1 MTISLASRNTAF
13 AGYLNLQ
20 PATQNYLLLS
30 HQPCYFVPIFLATP
44 SHISFPIPILFSF
57 SDIII
62 YEYYSSISTVSI
74 TALSLFLLLPLLFSS
89 FTTEEEVQLF
99 NHNVRPAFFPFAICR
114 VVLLLDEN
122 ELEMMYKLRNIYNSY
137 YDSLILFFRVR
148 VRVKKEHFLSC
159 FILRN
164 CTTSDDDG
172 YLLLKKLYCSKL
184 LALFSLTLPV
194 WLASRNIS
202 PCSTTTAPFLLGCL
216 VWFGAAATSNSN
228 NKHTIL
234 HIKHIRLLTVRT
246 SSIPFHLCV
255 CVYSICVC
263 FSFCVSASLSSSFRS
278 IPSLTPT
285 AAT

>member
-1 MTISLASRNTAF
+1 
-13 AGYLNLQ
+13 
-20 PATQNYLLLS
+20 
-30 HQPCYFVPIFLATP
+30 
-44 SHISFPIPILFSF
+44 
-57 SDIII
+57 
-62 YEYYSSISTVSI
+62 
-74 TALSLFLLLPLLFSS
+74 
-89 FTTEEEVQLF
+89 
-99 NHNVRPAFFPFAICR
+99 
-114 VVLLLDEN
+114 
-122 ELEMMYKLRNIYNSY
+122 MYKIRNIYNSY
-137 YDSLILFFRVR
+137 YDSLILFFR

-194 WLASRNIS
+194 WLASLNIS

-255 CVYSICVC
+255 CILYVC
-263 FSFCVSASLSSSFRS
+263 ASLSVCPHHYHHHSVPFHPWLR
-278 IPSLTPT
+278 LLLLNKEETYHRLNTPHVLL
-285 AAT
+285 